1 MGEETL
7 LLGNDLSTTF
17 AQFADDDWG
26 VNDCDGNDE
35 SRVTMLLSC
44 QSDNGVKMPNMVT
57 H

>member
-7 LLGNDLSTTF
+7 LLGNDLPITF

-26 VNDCDGNDE
+26 VNDCDGK

-44 QSDNGVKMPNMVT
+44 QSDNNVKVPNMVT
-57 H
+57 R